1 MSIIEI
7 PITDFTLHPAGQ
19 FTGRITGVEDRGLI
33 ETHFGT
39 KPKLSVKLDC
49 DSATA
54 DDSAKYTIAKWF
66 TVSSHPKSAL
76 TKFRI
81 TLLGRPLTPEEA
93 SGLDPKELLGRR
105 CGYMVS
111 HTEREG
117 TTYANIDQ
125 FWPLDDLSPVN
136 DRDDDKLPF

>member
-1 MSIIEI
+1 MSYITI
-7 PITDFTLHPAGQ
+7 PQRDFVLHPAGQ
-19 FTGRITGVEDRGLI
+19 FTGRIMEIEDRGMI
-33 ETHFGT
+33 ETTFGT
-39 KPKLSVKLDC
+39 KPKLSVKFEC

-54 DDSAKYTIAKWF
+54 DDGAKYTIAKWF

-93 SGLDPKELLGRR
+93 AGLDPKELVGRR

-125 FWPLDDLSPVN
+125 FWPLDDLSPAN
-136 DRDDDKLPF
+136 DSDDDKLPF